1 MSTQQRVLITGAGSG
16 IGLAI
21 AEKFLEAGARVHVAD
36 ISADAL
42 AKAKAQFPAL
52 SISVADV
59 GDPVSV
65 DNLFVEA
72 LAALGGLDVLV
83 NNCGIAGPAGPL
95 EECSIEDWDRCVRVN
110 LSGMF
115 YCLRHAVP
123 VMKTQRSGVIL
134 NVSTTSART
143 GLPNRLPYVAS
154 KVGVLGLSHNVAREL
169 GPWNIRCNTLLPGLM
184 DNARGRGIMAR
195 LARERGT
202 TDAAIEAEFLAHTSM
217 RTWIQMSE
225 VGEMAVFLA
234 SDRAKHITAQQI
246 SVDGNAEWES

>member
-1 MSTQQRVLITGAGSG
+1 MTAQRVLVTGAGSG

-21 AEKFLEAGARVHVAD
+21 AGKFLEAGARVHIADVSPEALDQALVA
-36 ISADAL
+36 
-42 AKAKAQFPAL
+42 FPAL
-52 SISVADV
+52 TTSVADV
-59 GDPVSV
+59 GDPASV
-65 DNLFVEA
+65 GRLFTEVF
-72 LAALGGLDVLV
+72 AALGGLDVLV

-95 EECSIEDWDRCVRVN
+95 EEVSIADWDRTLAVN

-123 VMKTQRSGVIL
+123 VMKAQRSGVIL
-134 NVSTTSART
+134 NVATTSART

-169 GPWNIRCNTLLPGLM
+169 GPWNIRCNAILPGLM
-184 DNARGRGIMAR
+184 DNPRGRGIIAR

-202 TDAAIEAEFLAHTSM
+202 TDAAVEAEFLAHTSM
-217 RTWIQMSE
+217 RTWIQMTE

-234 SDRAKHITAQQI
+234 SDRASHITAQQI

>member
-1 MSTQQRVLITGAGSG
+1 MSDPQRALITGAGSG

-21 AEKFLEAGARVHVAD
+21 AERFLEAGARVHIAD

-42 AKAKAQFPAL
+42 ATAKAKFPAL

-59 GDPVSV
+59 GDPASV
-65 DNLFVEA
+65 DNLFQEA

-95 EECSIEDWDRCVRVN
+95 EECSVADWDRCITVN

-123 VMKTQRSGVIL
+123 VMKQQRSGVIL

-169 GPWNIRCNTLLPGLM
+169 GPWNIRCNTILPGLM
-184 DNARGRGIMAR
+184 DNPRGRGIIAR

-202 TDAAIEAEFLAHTSM
+202 TDAAVEADFLVHTSM

-225 VGEMAVFLA
+225 VGDMAVFLA